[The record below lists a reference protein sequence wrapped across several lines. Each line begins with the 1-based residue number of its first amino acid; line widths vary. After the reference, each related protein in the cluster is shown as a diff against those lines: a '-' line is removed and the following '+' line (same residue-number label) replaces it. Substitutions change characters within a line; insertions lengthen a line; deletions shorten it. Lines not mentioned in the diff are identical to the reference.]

1 MTVKDLKNVLIS
13 RNPVQINLN
22 TLLGTISKQ
31 YALITLVPDSL
42 NGYNVDLMD
51 IQRGVASS
59 GYSLITLTI
68 NCTCV
73 SNENI
78 KFVLREI

>member
-1 MTVKDLKNVLIS
+1 MTVNDLKNILIS
-13 RNPVQINLN
+13 SNPIQINLN

-42 NGYNVDLMD
+42 NEYNIDLME
-51 IQRGVASS
+51 IQRGVTSN
-59 GYSLITLTI
+59 GYSSITLTI

-73 SNENI
+73 SNENT
-78 KFVLREI
+78 KSVLREI

>member
-1 MTVKDLKNVLIS
+1 MTVKDLKNALIS

-22 TLLGTISKQ
+22 TLLGPISKQ

-42 NGYNVDLMD
+42 NGYNVDLMS
-51 IQRGVASS
+51 IQRGVTSS

-68 NCTCV
+68 NCTCA

>member
-1 MTVKDLKNVLIS
+1 MTVKDLKSVLIS

-42 NGYNVDLMD
+42 NGYNVDLID
-51 IQRGVASS
+51 VQRGV
-59 GYSLITLTI
+59 YSLITLTI

-78 KFVLREI
+78 KSVLREI

>member
-1 MTVKDLKNVLIS
+1 MTVNDLKNILIS
-13 RNPVQINLN
+13 SNPIQINLN

-42 NGYNVDLMD
+42 NEYIIDLME
-51 IQRGVASS
+51 IQRGVTSN

-73 SNENI
+73 SNENNR
-78 KFVLREI
+78 FVLREI

>member
-1 MTVKDLKNVLIS
+1 MTVNDLKNILIS
-13 RNPVQINLN
+13 SNPIQINLN

-42 NGYNVDLMD
+42 NEYNVDLMV
-51 IQRGVASS
+51 IQRGVTSN

-68 NCTCV
+68 NCTCA
-73 SNENI
+73 SNENN
-78 KFVLREI
+78 LC

>member
-22 TLLGTISKQ
+22 TLIGTISKQ
-31 YALITLVPDSL
+31 YALVTLVPDSL

-51 IQRGVASS
+51 IQKGITSND
-59 GYSLITLTI
+59 YSLITLTI

-73 SNENI
+73 SNE
-78 KFVLREI
+78 LREI